1 MSKELC
7 FRIEHND
14 LFLNQVLVDY
24 NNIPIFFL
32 CQGKYK
38 NYLSLCVDIENYN
51 YVIVEVSLF
60 DIYDLLHGN
69 VSMRDAILNHKEYWM
84 VTSGEDISN
93 DIVER
98 KMIKDIDQSWLP
110 QEGAYFKVL
119 TESIEQY
126 LKSIDNIIS
135 IQENYI
141 TYSELKK
148 GYKNEIKNTIDM
160 IFDYSISMN
169 FTNTVGQYDD
179 WINITIER
187 KTVLVSNDESDIYQD
202 NAMAA

>member
-7 FRIEHND
+7 FKIEHND
-14 LFLNQVLVDY
+14 LFLKQVLVDY

-98 KMIKDIDQSWLP
+98 KTIKDIDQSWLP

-135 IQENYI
+135 IQQNYI
-141 TYSELKK
+141 SYSELKK
-148 GYKNEIKNTIDM
+148 GYKNEIKNTIDL

-179 WINITIER
+179 WINITIEQ

>member
-14 LFLNQVLVDY
+14 LFLKQVLVDY

-98 KMIKDIDQSWLP
+98 KTIKDIDQSCLP

-135 IQENYI
+135 IQQNYI
-141 TYSELKK
+141 SYSELKK
-148 GYKNEIKNTIDM
+148 GYKNEIKNTIDL

>member
-14 LFLNQVLVDY
+14 LFLKQVLVDY

-98 KMIKDIDQSWLP
+98 KTIKDIDQSWLP

-135 IQENYI
+135 IQQNYI
-141 TYSELKK
+141 SYSELKK
-148 GYKNEIKNTIDM
+148 GYKNEIKNTIDL

>member
-14 LFLNQVLVDY
+14 LFLKQVLVDY

-69 VSMRDAILNHKEYWM
+69 VSMRDAILKHKEYWM
-84 VTSGEDISN
+84 ITSGEDISN

-135 IQENYI
+135 IQQNYI
-141 TYSELKK
+141 SYSELKK
-148 GYKNEIKNTIDM
+148 GYKNEIKNTIDL

>member
-24 NNIPIFFL
+24 NDIPIFFL

-69 VSMRDAILNHKEYWM
+69 VSMRNAILKHKEYWM
-84 VTSGEDISN
+84 ITSGEDISN

-98 KMIKDIDQSWLP
+98 KMMEDIDQSWLP
-110 QEGAYFKVL
+110 QEGAYYKVL
-119 TESIEQY
+119 TESIKHY
-126 LKSIDNIIS
+126 VKLIDNIIS
-135 IQENYI
+135 FQQNYI
-141 TYSELKK
+141 SFSELKK
-148 GYKNEIKNTIDM
+148 GYREDTIDL
-160 IFDYSISMN
+160 IFDYSISMKL
-169 FTNTVGQYDD
+169 TNTVGKYDD
-179 WINITIER
+179 WIEIIIER
-187 KTVLVSNDESDIYQD
+187 KTNLDLNNESDIYQD
-202 NAMAA
+202 SAIAA

>member
-14 LFLNQVLVDY
+14 LFLKQVLVDY

>member
-7 FRIEHND
+7 FKIEHND
-14 LFLNQVLVDY
+14 LFLKQVLVDY

-98 KMIKDIDQSWLP
+98 KTIKDIDQSWLP

-135 IQENYI
+135 IQQNYI
-141 TYSELKK
+141 SYSELKK
-148 GYKNEIKNTIDM
+148 GYKNEIKNTIDL

>member
-7 FRIEHND
+7 FKIEHND
-14 LFLNQVLVDY
+14 LFLKQVLVDY

-135 IQENYI
+135 IQQNYI
-141 TYSELKK
+141 SYSELKK
-148 GYKNEIKNTIDM
+148 GYKNEIKNTIDL

-187 KTVLVSNDESDIYQD
+187 KTVLVSNDKSDIYQD

>member
-14 LFLNQVLVDY
+14 LFLKQVLVDY

-84 VTSGEDISN
+84 VTSGEDVSN

-98 KMIKDIDQSWLP
+98 KTIKDIDQSWLP

-135 IQENYI
+135 IQQNYI
-141 TYSELKK
+141 SYSELKK
-148 GYKNEIKNTIDM
+148 GYKNEIKNTIDL

>member
-14 LFLNQVLVDY
+14 LFLKQVLVDY

-38 NYLSLCVDIENYN
+38 NYLSLCVDIESYN

-98 KMIKDIDQSWLP
+98 KTIKDFDQSWLP

-135 IQENYI
+135 IQQNYI
-141 TYSELKK
+141 SYSELKK
-148 GYKNEIKNTIDM
+148 GYKNEIKNTIDL